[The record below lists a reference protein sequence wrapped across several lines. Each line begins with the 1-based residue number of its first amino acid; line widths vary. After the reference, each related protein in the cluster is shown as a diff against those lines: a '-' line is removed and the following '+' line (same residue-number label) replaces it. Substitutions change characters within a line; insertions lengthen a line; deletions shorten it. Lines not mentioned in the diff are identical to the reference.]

1 MKKVLLMI
9 FCSLLLCGC
18 AGKQKNVSLSAM
30 SNDVVSL
37 SAGLVQVP
45 LSEIP
50 SYFALSEADFEG
62 CIVFV
67 SLSGER
73 ADEIAVFKA
82 YDEQG
87 LENIVAAVNARLRE
101 LRSSFRDYVPSEFA
115 KLEKTVIRT
124 NGLYCYYSV
133 SDDDDVKR
141 LISRYFS

>member
-1 MKKVLLMI
+1 MKKVLLLF

-82 YDEQG
+82 YDERG
-87 LENIVAAVNARLRE
+87 L
-101 LRSSFRDYVPSEFA
+101 
-115 KLEKTVIRT
+115 
-124 NGLYCYYSV
+124 
-133 SDDDDVKR
+133 
-141 LISRYFS
+141 

>member
-1 MKKVLLMI
+1 MKKVLLLI

-37 SAGLVQVP
+37 SAGLVQ
-45 LSEIP
+45 
-50 SYFALSEADFEG
+50 
-62 CIVFV
+62 
-67 SLSGER
+67 
-73 ADEIAVFKA
+73 DEIAVFKA